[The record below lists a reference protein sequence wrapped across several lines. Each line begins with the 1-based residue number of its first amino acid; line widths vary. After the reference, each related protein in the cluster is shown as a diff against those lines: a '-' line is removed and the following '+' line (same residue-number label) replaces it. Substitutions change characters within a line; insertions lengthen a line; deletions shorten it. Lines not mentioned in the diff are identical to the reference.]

1 MNIFVGIDPSI
12 NSTGVCILETDGD
25 NKPVNY
31 KFYIIKSGKLSKKE
45 SKSEDEN
52 AALFQYVLYD
62 KLDTSIKNIEDYK
75 TLEWNKTQNM
85 INVCKC
91 VKDIINKRIM
101 QYDSA
106 NEVLNLYICQEG
118 ISYGSTIKT
127 KSVFDLAGL
136 NYLLRNTFIN
146 SDICNYFVIAAPS
159 EIKKFA
165 TGKGNANKEMM
176 VNMFS
181 YIFPDLRLPKID
193 DICDAYFMANYAS
206 KLFEQGEI

>member
-12 NSTGVCILETDGD
+12 NSTGVCILETDD
-25 NKPVNY
+25 SNKQVNC
-31 KFYIIKSGKLSKKE
+31 KFYIIKNGKLTKKE
-45 SKSEDEN
+45 SKAEDDN
-52 AALFQYVLYD
+52 AKIFQYVLYE

-75 TLEWNKTQNM
+75 TLEWNKTKNM

-91 VKDIINKRIM
+91 IKDIVFKYI
-101 QYDSA
+101 A
-106 NEVLNLYICQEG
+106 NHNGVLNLYVCQEG
-118 ISYGSTIKT
+118 ISYGSTVKT

-136 NYLLRNTFIN
+136 NYLLRSTFIN
-146 SDICNYFVIAAPS
+146 SSVCNYFVIASPS

-181 YIFPDLRLPKID
+181 CIFPNLQLPKVD

>member
-12 NSTGVCILETDGD
+12 NSTGVCILETDD
-25 NKPVNY
+25 SNKQVNC
-31 KFYIIKSGKLSKKE
+31 KFYIIKNGKLTKKE
-45 SKSEDEN
+45 SKAEDDN
-52 AALFQYVLYD
+52 VKIFQYVLYE

-75 TLEWNKTQNM
+75 TLEWNKTKNM

-91 VKDIINKRIM
+91 IKDIVFKYI
-101 QYDSA
+101 A
-106 NEVLNLYICQEG
+106 NHNDILNVYVCQEG
-118 ISYGSTIKT
+118 ISYGSTVKT

-136 NYLLRNTFIN
+136 NYLLRSTFIN
-146 SDICNYFVIAAPS
+146 SSICNYFVIASPS

-181 YIFPDLRLPKID
+181 FIFPDLQLPKVD

>member
-12 NSTGVCILETDGD
+12 NSTGVCVLETDD
-25 NKPVNY
+25 NNNQIDC
-31 KFYIIKSGKLSKKE
+31 KFYIVKNGKLTKKE
-45 SKSEDEN
+45 SEAELN
-52 AALFQYVLYD
+52 NCEIFQYVLYD
-62 KLDTSIKNIEDYK
+62 KLDTSTKNISDYK

-91 VKDIINKRIM
+91 IKEIVLKYFNKHKDSIVR
-101 QYDSA
+101 
-106 NEVLNLYICQEG
+106 LYICQEG

-146 SDICNYFVIAAPS
+146 SDICNYFIIAAPS

-165 TGKGNANKEMM
+165 TGKGNANKDSM
-176 VNMFS
+176 VNIFS
-181 YIFPDLRLPKID
+181 TIFPQLQLPKID
-193 DICDAYFMANYAS
+193 DICDAYFMAYYAY
-206 KLFEQGEI
+206 KLFELEEI

>member
-12 NSTGVCILETDGD
+12 NSTGVCILETDD
-25 NKPVNY
+25 NNKQVNC
-31 KFYIIKSGKLSKKE
+31 KFYIIKNGKLTKKE
-45 SKSEDEN
+45 SKAEDDN
-52 AALFQYVLYD
+52 YKMFQYILYE

-75 TLEWNKTQNM
+75 TLEWNKTKNM

-91 VKDIINKRIM
+91 IKDIVFKYI
-101 QYDSA
+101 A
-106 NEVLNLYICQEG
+106 NHNGVLNVYVCQEG
-118 ISYGSTIKT
+118 ISYGSTVKT

-136 NYLLRNTFIN
+136 NYLLRSTFIN
-146 SDICNYFVIAAPS
+146 SSICNYFVIASPS

-181 YIFPDLRLPKID
+181 FIFPDLQLPKID

>member
-12 NSTGVCILETDGD
+12 NSTGVCILETDD
-25 NKPVNY
+25 SNKQVNC
-31 KFYIIKSGKLSKKE
+31 KFYIIKNGKLTKKE
-45 SKSEDEN
+45 SKAEDDN
-52 AALFQYVLYD
+52 YKIFQYVLYE

-75 TLEWNKTQNM
+75 TLEWNKTKNM

-91 VKDIINKRIM
+91 IKDIVFKYISNHNDI
-101 QYDSA
+101 
-106 NEVLNLYICQEG
+106 LNVYICQEG
-118 ISYGSTIKT
+118 ISYGSTVKT

-136 NYLLRNTFIN
+136 NYLLRSTFIN
-146 SDICNYFVIAAPS
+146 SSICNYFVIASPS

-181 YIFPDLRLPKID
+181 FIFPDLQLPKVD

>member
-12 NSTGVCILETDGD
+12 NSTGVCILETDD
-25 NKPVNY
+25 NNKQVNC
-31 KFYIIKSGKLSKKE
+31 KFYIIKNGKLTKKE
-45 SKSEDEN
+45 LKAEDDN
-52 AALFQYVLYD
+52 AKIFQYVLYE
-62 KLDTSIKNIEDYK
+62 KLDTSIKNMEDYK
-75 TLEWNKTQNM
+75 TLEWNKTKNM

-91 VKDIINKRIM
+91 IKDIVFKYI
-101 QYDSA
+101 A
-106 NEVLNLYICQEG
+106 NNNDILNVYVCQEG
-118 ISYGSTIKT
+118 ISYGSTVKT

-136 NYLLRNTFIN
+136 NYLLRSTFIN
-146 SDICNYFVIAAPS
+146 SSICNYFVIASPS

-181 YIFPDLRLPKID
+181 FIFPDLQLPKVD

>member
-1 MNIFVGIDPSI
+1 
-12 NSTGVCILETDGD
+12 
-25 NKPVNY
+25 
-31 KFYIIKSGKLSKKE
+31 
-45 SKSEDEN
+45 
-52 AALFQYVLYD
+52 
-62 KLDTSIKNIEDYK
+62 
-75 TLEWNKTQNM
+75 M

-91 VKDIINKRIM
+91 IKDIVSKYI
-101 QYDSA
+101 A
-106 NEVLNLYICQEG
+106 NHNGVLNTYVCQEG
-118 ISYGSTIKT
+118 ISYGSTVKT

-146 SDICNYFVIAAPS
+146 SSVCNYFVIASPS

-181 YIFPDLRLPKID
+181 CIFPNLQLPKID

>member
-12 NSTGVCILETDGD
+12 NSTGVCILETDD
-25 NKPVNY
+25 NNKQVNC
-31 KFYIIKSGKLSKKE
+31 KFYIIKNGKLTKKE
-45 SKSEDEN
+45 LKAEDDN
-52 AALFQYVLYD
+52 AKIFQYVLYE

-75 TLEWNKTQNM
+75 TLEWNKTKNM

-91 VKDIINKRIM
+91 IKDIVFKYI
-101 QYDSA
+101 A
-106 NEVLNLYICQEG
+106 NNNDILNVYVCQEG
-118 ISYGSTIKT
+118 ISYGSTVKT

-136 NYLLRNTFIN
+136 NYLLRSTFIN
-146 SDICNYFVIAAPS
+146 SSICNYFVIASPS

-181 YIFPDLRLPKID
+181 FIFPDLQLPKVD

>member
-12 NSTGVCILETDGD
+12 NSTGVCILETDD
-25 NKPVNY
+25 SNKQVNC
-31 KFYIIKSGKLSKKE
+31 KFYIIKNGKLTKKE
-45 SKSEDEN
+45 SKAEDDN
-52 AALFQYVLYD
+52 DKIFQYVLYN
-62 KLDTSIKNIEDYK
+62 KLDTSTKNIEDYK

-91 VKDIINKRIM
+91 IKDIVFKYI
-101 QYDSA
+101 A
-106 NEVLNLYICQEG
+106 NHNGVLNIYVCQEG
-118 ISYGSTIKT
+118 ISYGSTVKT

-136 NYLLRNTFIN
+136 NYLLRSTFIN
-146 SDICNYFVIAAPS
+146 SSVCNYFVIASPS

-181 YIFPDLRLPKID
+181 CIFPNLQLPKVD

>member
-12 NSTGVCILETDGD
+12 NSTGVCILETDD
-25 NKPVNY
+25 NNKQVNC
-31 KFYIIKSGKLSKKE
+31 KFYIIKNGKLTKKE
-45 SKSEDEN
+45 SKAEDDN
-52 AALFQYVLYD
+52 AKMFQYILYD
-62 KLDTSIKNIEDYK
+62 KLDTSTKNIEDYK

-91 VKDIINKRIM
+91 IKDIVFKYI
-101 QYDSA
+101 A
-106 NEVLNLYICQEG
+106 NYNGVLNLYVCQEG

-146 SDICNYFVIAAPS
+146 YSLCNYFVIAAPS

-176 VNMFS
+176 INMFS
-181 YIFPDLRLPKID
+181 CIFPNLQLPKVD

>member
-12 NSTGVCILETDGD
+12 NSTGVCILETDE
-25 NKPVNY
+25 NNAQVNY
-31 KFYIIKSGKLSKKE
+31 KFYIIKNGKLSKKE
-45 SKSEDEN
+45 SKAEDDN
-52 AALFQYVLYD
+52 AKIFQYILYD

-75 TLEWNKTQNM
+75 VLEWNKTKNM
-85 INVCKC
+85 IQVCNC
-91 VKDIINKRIM
+91 VKEIIHKHIKRC
-101 QYDSA
+101 
-106 NEVLNLYICQEG
+106 NEVSNLYICQEG

-136 NYLLRNTFIN
+136 NYLLRNAFIN
-146 SDICNYFVIAAPS
+146 SNICDYFIIAAPS

-181 YIFPDLRLPKID
+181 YIFPNLQLPKID

-206 KLFEQGEI
+206 KLFERGEI

>member
-12 NSTGVCILETDGD
+12 NSTGVCILETDD
-25 NKPVNY
+25 NNKCVNC
-31 KFYIIKSGKLSKKE
+31 KFYIVKSGKLTKKE
-45 SKSEDEN
+45 SKAEDDN
-52 AALFQYVLYD
+52 IKIFQYVLYD

-75 TLEWNKTQNM
+75 TLELNKTQNM

-91 VKDIINKRIM
+91 VKDIINKHVSN
-101 QYDSA
+101 YKG
-106 NEVLNLYICQEG
+106 VFNLYICQEG

-136 NYLLRNTFIN
+136 NYLLRSTFIN

-165 TGKGNANKEMM
+165 TGKGNANKEMI

-181 YIFPDLRLPKID
+181 CIFPNLHLPKID

>member
-12 NSTGVCILETDGD
+12 NSTGVCILETDD
-25 NKPVNY
+25 SNKQVNC
-31 KFYIIKSGKLSKKE
+31 KFYIIKNGKLTKKE
-45 SKSEDEN
+45 SKAEDDN
-52 AALFQYVLYD
+52 AKIFQYVLYE

-75 TLEWNKTQNM
+75 TLEWNKTKNM

-91 VKDIINKRIM
+91 IKDIVFKYI
-101 QYDSA
+101 A
-106 NEVLNLYICQEG
+106 NHNSVLNVYVCQEG

-136 NYLLRNTFIN
+136 NYLLRSTFIN
-146 SDICNYFVIAAPS
+146 SSVCNYFVIASPS

-181 YIFPDLRLPKID
+181 CIFPNLQLPKVD

>member
-12 NSTGVCILETDGD
+12 NSTGVCILETDD
-25 NKPVNY
+25 SNKQVNC
-31 KFYIIKSGKLSKKE
+31 KFYIIKNGKLTKKE
-45 SKSEDEN
+45 SKAEDDN
-52 AALFQYVLYD
+52 AKIFQYVLYE

-75 TLEWNKTQNM
+75 TLEWNKTKNM

-91 VKDIINKRIM
+91 IKDIVFKYI
-101 QYDSA
+101 A
-106 NEVLNLYICQEG
+106 NHNGVLNVYACQEG
-118 ISYGSTIKT
+118 ISYGSTVKT

-136 NYLLRNTFIN
+136 NYLLRSTFIN
-146 SDICNYFVIAAPS
+146 SSVCNYFVIASPS

-181 YIFPDLRLPKID
+181 CIFPNLQLPKVD

>member
-12 NSTGVCILETDGD
+12 NSTGVCILETDD
-25 NKPVNY
+25 SNKQVNC
-31 KFYIIKSGKLSKKE
+31 KFYIIKNGKLTKKE
-45 SKSEDEN
+45 SKAEDDN
-52 AALFQYVLYD
+52 AKIFQYVLYE

-75 TLEWNKTQNM
+75 TLEWNKTKNM

-91 VKDIINKRIM
+91 IKDIVFKYI
-101 QYDSA
+101 A
-106 NEVLNLYICQEG
+106 NHNDILNVYVCQEG
-118 ISYGSTIKT
+118 ISYGSTVKT

-136 NYLLRNTFIN
+136 NYLLRSTFIN
-146 SDICNYFVIAAPS
+146 SSICNYFVIASPS

-181 YIFPDLRLPKID
+181 FIFPDLQLPKVD